1 MSIPGFAAEASL
13 YKPSQQ
19 YRAVEPF
26 VRHANG
32 VRTQLI
38 IPVKPPGAQN
48 VPGVDIACDPDCLAT
63 CCPSNQFLPCSDA
76 APYCTS
82 RCCRLEYFP
91 PRY

>member
-48 VPGVDIACDPDCLAT
+48 VPESISLAT
-63 CCPSNQFLPCSDA
+63 QIVSLHA
-76 APYCTS
+76 AHQINFS
-82 RCCRLEYFP
+82 RAATPLLIVLVVVVV
-91 PRY
+91 